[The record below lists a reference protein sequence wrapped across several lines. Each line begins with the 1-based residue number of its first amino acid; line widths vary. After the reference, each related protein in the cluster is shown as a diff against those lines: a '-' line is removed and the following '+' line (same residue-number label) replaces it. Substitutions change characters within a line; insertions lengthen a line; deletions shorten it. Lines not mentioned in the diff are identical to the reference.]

1 MTITQT
7 LSEGLKREFE
17 IVITSSQI
25 DKLVNDKLINIA
37 KEAKLPGFRPGK
49 VPVSVVKN
57 RFGKQVL
64 GEVVRESVDNA
75 TKETMESSNLT
86 ASSQPKIEI
95 VSFEEGEDL
104 KAKLSV
110 EIMPEFELPELS
122 SLEIIRPVV
131 EIKTKDIDE
140 AVEKIA
146 KENIGSKPIKK
157 NRATKI
163 GDTVVIDFLGKVD
176 GVPFEGGD
184 AKGHNLKLG
193 SNSFIPGFEDGLVG
207 AIKDK
212 TIFVK
217 VTFPEDYQAKNLAGK
232 EAVFETKVTEIK
244 EDADLAIDDEFAK
257 TLGMESLEI
266 LKKAVSEQMKKQ
278 HDEVSRQKA
287 KRDVLDKLADA
298 ISFELPETLQK
309 EEYESVCR
317 AMNPNAK
324 PDHDHNHDHNHD
336 HDHDHDHPS
345 ADKGMTQDEKD
356 DASEISKR
364 RVRLGL
370 LLSEIGRKNNIK
382 VEEEDTRNAM
392 MKEIQKYP
400 GQEKEVMEYFKNNP
414 NAQQQLSGPIFE
426 DKIIDFILE
435 LAKTEDKV
443 VSIEELY
450 KQDELDLIK
459 EAEKAKKSNKTVAKK
474 TTEKTVAKN
483 KNKKKIEK
491 KK

>member
-1 MTITQT
+1 MAITET

-17 IVITSSQI
+17 VVITSAEI
-25 DKLVNDKLINIA
+25 DILVNEKLVGIA

-49 VPVSVVKN
+49 VPISVVKN

-64 GEVVRESVDNA
+64 GEVVRETIDNA
-75 TKETMESSNLT
+75 SKETMDSNKLT

-95 VSFEEGEDL
+95 ISFEEGEDL

-110 EIMPEFELPELS
+110 EIMPNFEIPELS
-122 SLEIIRPVV
+122 SLEIIKPVV
-131 EIKTKDIDE
+131 EIVDKDIND

-146 KENIGSKPIKK
+146 KENIGTNLIKK
-157 NRATKI
+157 NRAAKL
-163 GDTVVIDFLGKVD
+163 GDTLVIDFLGKVD
-176 GVPFEGGD
+176 DVAFEGGE

-217 VTFPEDYQAKNLAGK
+217 VTFPLDYQAKNLAGK
-232 EAVFETKVTEIK
+232 EAVFETTVNEIR
-244 EDADLAIDDEFAK
+244 EDAKLEINDEFAK
-257 TLGMESLEI
+257 TLGMESLEA
-266 LKKAVSEQMKKQ
+266 LKNAVSEQLKKQ
-278 HDEVSRQKA
+278 HDEASRQKA
-287 KRDVLDKLADA
+287 KRDILDKLANA
-298 ISFELPETLQK
+298 VSFELPETLEK
-309 EEYESVCR
+309 EEYASICK

-324 PDHDHNHDHNHD
+324 PDHDHD
-336 HDHDHDHPS
+336 HDHDHDLP
-345 ADKGMTQDEKD
+345 APDKGMSKAEKD

-400 GQEKEVMEYFKNNP
+400 GQEKEVMEYFKKNP
-414 NAQQQLSGPIFE
+414 DAQQQLAGPVFE

-435 LAKTEDKV
+435 LAKVKEKI

-450 KQDELDLIK
+450 KSEELDLNK
-459 EAEKAKKSNKTVAKK
+459 EAEKAKKSNKASDKKKLASPKK
-474 TTEKTVAKN
+474 TLKKTSK
-483 KNKKKIEK
+483 
-491 KK
+491 

>member
-1 MTITQT
+1 MAITET

-17 IVITSSQI
+17 VVITSAEI
-25 DKLVNDKLINIA
+25 DILVNEKLVGIA

-49 VPVSVVKN
+49 VPISVVKN

-64 GEVVRESVDNA
+64 GEVVRETIDNA
-75 TKETMESSNLT
+75 SKETMDSNKLT

-95 VSFEEGEDL
+95 ISFEEGEDL

-110 EIMPEFELPELS
+110 EIMPNFEIPELS
-122 SLEIIRPVV
+122 SLEIIKPVV
-131 EIKTKDIDE
+131 EIVDKDIND

-146 KENIGSKPIKK
+146 KENISTNLVKK
-157 NRATKI
+157 NRAAKL
-163 GDTVVIDFLGKVD
+163 GDTLVIDFLGKVD
-176 GVPFEGGD
+176 DVAFEGGE

-207 AIKDK
+207 ALKDK

-217 VTFPEDYQAKNLAGK
+217 VTFPLDYQAKNLAGK
-232 EAVFETKVTEIK
+232 EAVFETTVNEIR
-244 EDADLAIDDEFAK
+244 EDAKLEINDEFAK
-257 TLGMESLEI
+257 TLGMESLEA
-266 LKKAVSEQMKKQ
+266 LKNAVSEQLKKQ
-278 HDEVSRQKA
+278 HDEASRQKA
-287 KRDVLDKLADA
+287 KRDILDKLANA
-298 ISFELPETLQK
+298 VSFELPETLEK
-309 EEYESVCR
+309 EEYASICK

-324 PDHDHNHDHNHD
+324 PDHDQDQD
-336 HDHDHDHPS
+336 HDHDHDLP
-345 ADKGMTQDEKD
+345 APDKGMSKAEKD

-400 GQEKEVMEYFKNNP
+400 GQEKEVMEYFKKNP
-414 NAQQQLSGPIFE
+414 DAQQQLAGPVFE

-435 LAKTEDKV
+435 LAKVKEKI

-450 KQDELDLIK
+450 KSEELDLNK
-459 EAEKAKKSNKTVAKK
+459 EAEKAKKSNKASDKKKLASPKK
-474 TTEKTVAKN
+474 TL
-483 KNKKKIEK
+483 KKISK
-491 KK
+491 

>member
-1 MTITQT
+1 MAITET

-17 IVITSSQI
+17 VVITSAEI
-25 DKLVNDKLINIA
+25 DILVNEKLVGIA

-49 VPVSVVKN
+49 VPISVVKN

-64 GEVVRESVDNA
+64 GEVVRETIDNA
-75 TKETMESSNLT
+75 SKETMDSNKLT

-95 VSFEEGEDL
+95 ISFEEGEDL

-110 EIMPEFELPELS
+110 EIMPNFEIPELS
-122 SLEIIRPVV
+122 SLEIIKPVV
-131 EIKTKDIDE
+131 EIVDKDIND

-146 KENIGSKPIKK
+146 KENIGTNLIKK
-157 NRATKI
+157 NRAAKL
-163 GDTVVIDFLGKVD
+163 GDTLVIDFLGKVD
-176 GVPFEGGD
+176 DVAFEGGE

-217 VTFPEDYQAKNLAGK
+217 VTFPLDYQAKNLAGK
-232 EAVFETKVTEIK
+232 EAVFETTVNEIR
-244 EDADLAIDDEFAK
+244 EDAKLEINDEFAK
-257 TLGMESLEI
+257 TLGMESLEA
-266 LKKAVSEQMKKQ
+266 LKNAVSEQLKKQ
-278 HDEVSRQKA
+278 HDEASRQKA
-287 KRDVLDKLADA
+287 KRDILDKLANA
-298 ISFELPETLQK
+298 VSFELPETLEK
-309 EEYESVCR
+309 EEYASICK

-324 PDHDHNHDHNHD
+324 PDQDQDQD
-336 HDHDHDHPS
+336 HDLP
-345 ADKGMTQDEKD
+345 APDKGMSKAEKD

-400 GQEKEVMEYFKNNP
+400 GQEKEVMEYFKKNP
-414 NAQQQLSGPIFE
+414 DAQQQLAGPVFE

-435 LAKTEDKV
+435 LAKVKEKI

-450 KQDELDLIK
+450 KSEELDLNK
-459 EAEKAKKSNKTVAKK
+459 EAEKAKASNKASDKKKLATPKK
-474 TTEKTVAKN
+474 TLKKTN
-483 KNKKKIEK
+483 K
-491 KK
+491 

>member
-1 MTITQT
+1 MAITET

-17 IVITSSQI
+17 VVITSAEI
-25 DKLVNDKLINIA
+25 DILVNEKLVGIA

-49 VPVSVVKN
+49 VPISVVKN

-64 GEVVRESVDNA
+64 GEVVRETIDNA
-75 TKETMESSNLT
+75 SKETMDSNKLT

-95 VSFEEGEDL
+95 ISFEEGEDL

-110 EIMPEFELPELS
+110 EIMPNFEIPELS
-122 SLEIIRPVV
+122 SLEIIKPVV
-131 EIKTKDIDE
+131 EIVDKDIND

-146 KENIGSKPIKK
+146 KENIGTNLIKK
-157 NRATKI
+157 NRAAKL
-163 GDTVVIDFLGKVD
+163 GDTLVIDFLGKVD
-176 GVPFEGGD
+176 DVAFEGGE

-217 VTFPEDYQAKNLAGK
+217 VTFPLDYQAKNLAGK
-232 EAVFETKVTEIK
+232 EAVFETTVNEIR
-244 EDADLAIDDEFAK
+244 EDAKLEINDEFAK
-257 TLGMESLEI
+257 TLGMESLEA
-266 LKKAVSEQMKKQ
+266 LKNAVSEQLKKQ
-278 HDEVSRQKA
+278 HDEASRQKA
-287 KRDVLDKLADA
+287 KRDILDKLANA
-298 ISFELPETLQK
+298 VSFELPETLEK
-309 EEYESVCR
+309 EEYASICK

-324 PDHDHNHDHNHD
+324 PDHDQDQD
-336 HDHDHDHPS
+336 HDLP
-345 ADKGMTQDEKD
+345 APDKGMSKAEKD

-400 GQEKEVMEYFKNNP
+400 GQEKEVMEYFKKNP
-414 NAQQQLSGPIFE
+414 DAQQQLAGPVFE

-435 LAKTEDKV
+435 LAKVKEKV

-450 KQDELDLIK
+450 KSEELDLNK
-459 EAEKAKKSNKTVAKK
+459 EAEKAKKSNKASDKKKLALPKK
-474 TTEKTVAKN
+474 TLKKTN
-483 KNKKKIEK
+483 K
-491 KK
+491 

>member
-1 MTITQT
+1 MAITET

-17 IVITSSQI
+17 VVITSAEI
-25 DKLVNDKLINIA
+25 DILVNEKLVGIA

-49 VPVSVVKN
+49 VPISVVKN

-64 GEVVRESVDNA
+64 GEVVRETIDNA
-75 TKETMESSNLT
+75 SKETMDSNKLT

-95 VSFEEGEDL
+95 ISFEEGEDL

-110 EIMPEFELPELS
+110 EIMPNFEIPELS
-122 SLEIIRPVV
+122 SLEIIKPVV
-131 EIKTKDIDE
+131 EIVDKDIND

-146 KENIGSKPIKK
+146 KENISTNLVKK
-157 NRATKI
+157 NRAAKL
-163 GDTVVIDFLGKVD
+163 GDTLVIDFLGKVD
-176 GVPFEGGD
+176 DVAFEGGE

-217 VTFPEDYQAKNLAGK
+217 VTFPLDYQAKNLAGK
-232 EAVFETKVTEIK
+232 EAVFETTVNEIR
-244 EDADLAIDDEFAK
+244 EDAKLEINDEFAK
-257 TLGMESLEI
+257 TLGMESLEA
-266 LKKAVSEQMKKQ
+266 LKNAVSEQLKKQ
-278 HDEVSRQKA
+278 HDEASRQKA
-287 KRDVLDKLADA
+287 KRDILDKLANA
-298 ISFELPETLQK
+298 VSFELPETLEK
-309 EEYESVCR
+309 EEYASICK

-324 PDHDHNHDHNHD
+324 PDQDQDQD
-336 HDHDHDHPS
+336 LP
-345 ADKGMTQDEKD
+345 APDKGMSKAEKD

-400 GQEKEVMEYFKNNP
+400 GQEKEVMEYFKKNP
-414 NAQQQLSGPIFE
+414 DAQQQLAGPVFE

-435 LAKTEDKV
+435 LAKVKEKI

-450 KQDELDLIK
+450 KSEELDLNK
-459 EAEKAKKSNKTVAKK
+459 EAEKAKTSNKASDKKKLATPKK
-474 TTEKTVAKN
+474 TLKKTIK
-483 KNKKKIEK
+483 
-491 KK
+491 

>member
-1 MTITQT
+1 MAITET

-17 IVITSSQI
+17 VVITSAEI
-25 DKLVNDKLINIA
+25 DILVNEKLVGIA

-49 VPVSVVKN
+49 VPISVVKN

-64 GEVVRESVDNA
+64 GEVVRETIDNA
-75 TKETMESSNLT
+75 SKETMDSNKLT

-95 VSFEEGEDL
+95 ISFEEGEDL

-110 EIMPEFELPELS
+110 EIMPNFEIPELS
-122 SLEIIRPVV
+122 SLEIIKPVV
-131 EIKTKDIDE
+131 EIVDKDIND

-146 KENIGSKPIKK
+146 KENIGTNLIKK
-157 NRATKI
+157 NRAAKL
-163 GDTVVIDFLGKVD
+163 GDTLVIDFLGKVD
-176 GVPFEGGD
+176 DVAFEGGE

-217 VTFPEDYQAKNLAGK
+217 VTFPLDYQAKNLAGK
-232 EAVFETKVTEIK
+232 EAVFETTVNEIR
-244 EDADLAIDDEFAK
+244 EDAKLEINDEFAK
-257 TLGMESLEI
+257 TLGMESLEA
-266 LKKAVSEQMKKQ
+266 LKNAVSEQLKKQ
-278 HDEVSRQKA
+278 HDEASRQKA
-287 KRDVLDKLADA
+287 KRDILDKLANA
-298 ISFELPETLQK
+298 VSFELPETLEK
-309 EEYESVCR
+309 EEYASICK

-324 PDHDHNHDHNHD
+324 PDNDQD
-336 HDHDHDHPS
+336 HDHDLP
-345 ADKGMTQDEKD
+345 APDKGMSKAEKD

-400 GQEKEVMEYFKNNP
+400 GQEKEVMEYFKKNP
-414 NAQQQLSGPIFE
+414 DAQQQLAGPVFE

-435 LAKTEDKV
+435 LAKVKEKI

-450 KQDELDLIK
+450 KSEELDLNK
-459 EAEKAKKSNKTVAKK
+459 EAEKAKKSNKASDKKKLASPKK
-474 TTEKTVAKN
+474 TLKKTSK
-483 KNKKKIEK
+483 
-491 KK
+491 

>member
-336 HDHDHDHPS
+336 HDHPS

-474 TTEKTVAKN
+474 TTEKPVAKN

>member
-324 PDHDHNHDHNHD
+324 PDHDHNHDH
-336 HDHDHDHPS
+336 DHPS